1 MELFPVFPVFRH
13 CLESKE
19 LVEKNLAS
27 LVSFLKDVVL
37 MSFAKTL
44 KVLKKISLG
53 KLNTCK
59 KNKYSWNAVIVSQIT
74 LMNIELHFFTA
85 LYKAFIVLFNI
96 YSSSRGLLTN

>member
-1 MELFPVFPVFRH
+1 MELFPVFPVFWH
-13 CLESKE
+13 CLETKE

-44 KVLKKISLG
+44 KVFKKISLG

-74 LMNIELHFFTA
+74 FMNIELYFF
-85 LYKAFIVLFNI
+85 YCIVQSFYSPVQYLFFF
-96 YSSSRGLLTN
+96 